1 MELIL
6 LGDLNAQLWE
16 PQDSKEGDLVR
27 SLVDIGLVDMTAH
40 FLPRRHYRGV
50 RLWVWNMRLEG
61 RQLTARGD

>member
-50 RLWVWNMRLEG
+50 RL
-61 RQLTARGD
+61 